1 MKGTKSVILTF
12 SGNIEAVD
20 SGERRMISGKIAPY
34 GEVGYTSA
42 GKVVFAEGSI
52 TAPETSKVK
61 LLMSHDN
68 SAVVGRMQSMTS
80 AKDGLYASF
89 KVSASSRGSD
99 AILLAQEQ
107 LMDGLS
113 VGVEVTASKPEK
125 DYLLVTAATLR
136 EVSLVESAAFASA
149 AVQKIAAAVG
159 DMPVA
164 PVEAAESTSTKITTT
179 NTVINT
185 TTTETETESEAAV
198 TTAPDTNAPE
208 ATDATEQAAP
218 TVEAARKIILPSAL
232 NSQRVRTP
240 IVSMSTYTEHKIKAA
255 LGSDES
261 KLYVTAADDSFAT
274 NPAFNPTQY
283 LSEFVTNT
291 RFPRSAIDACSRGV
305 LPPTGTTINV
315 PSLVDSNGGLNGV
328 APTVTVE
335 AEAGAVSNTG
345 MVTEYLTGT
354 VNKYSGM
361 NTLSVELLERTNDP
375 NFYNELTNQLQV
387 AYMNATDQA
396 VITAI
401 NATGFT
407 STGVAATAAGLISYT
422 AESTANVY
430 KNSGYFA
437 QNFVGSTGIYNL
449 LLGAVDTTGRP
460 IFNAYQPNPSA
471 LANAGGMVSNNS
483 VRGNMLG
490 LDLYVDRF
498 MTAGVAD
505 NSAFILAPEAFTVY
519 ESPQAYMSVN
529 VVSNLQVQIAIYG
542 FMATIAKIP
551 HGICRLNIS

>member
-1 MKGTKSVILTF
+1 MLLTF

-20 SGERRMISGKIAPY
+20 NGDRRTISGKIAPY
-34 GEVGYTSA
+34 GEVGNTSA
-42 GKVVFAEGSI
+42 GRVVFAENSI
-52 TAPETSKVK
+52 TVPEPSKVK

-68 SAVVGRMQSMTS
+68 SKPVGRMQSVTS
-80 AKDGLYASF
+80 NKTGLYASF
-89 KVSASSRGSD
+89 KVSSSTRGSD

-113 VGVEVTASKPEK
+113 VGVEVDDSRQEK
-125 DYLLVTAATLR
+125 DYLLVTAATLK
-136 EVSLVESAAFASA
+136 EVSLVESAAFPSA
-149 AVQKIAAAVG
+149 AVLKIAAQENAV
-159 DMPVA
+159 DPNQ
-164 PVEAAESTSTKITTT
+164 P
-179 NTVINT
+179 
-185 TTTETETESEAAV
+185 TETTGETVDKAPEEMASEATFLPDGATV
-198 TTAPDTNAPE
+198 TLKSVSYEKDDAEGDTTP
-208 ATDATEQAAP
+208 
-218 TVEAARKIILPSAL
+218 VEAARKIIKPSAL

-240 IVSMSTYTEHKIKAA
+240 ITNMGAYTEHKIKAA
-255 LGSDES
+255 LGNDES
-261 KLYVTAADDSFAT
+261 KLYVTAADDSWTT

-283 LSEFVTNT
+283 LTEFISNT
-291 RFPRSAIDACSRGV
+291 RFPRSAVDACSRGV
-305 LPPTGTTINV
+305 LPPKGNTINV
-315 PSLVDSNGGLNGV
+315 PALVDSNGGLNGV

-345 MVTEYLTGT
+345 MVTEYLSGT
-354 VNKYSGM
+354 VSKYSGM
-361 NTLSVELLERTNDP
+361 NTLSIELLERTDNP
-375 NFYNELTNQLQV
+375 GFFAELTQQMQN

-407 STGVAATAAGLISYT
+407 STSVAATAAGLISYT

-460 IFNAYQPNPSA
+460 IFNAYQPNAAA
-471 LANAGGMVSNNS
+471 LANAAGQVANNS
-483 VRGNMLG
+483 VRGNVLG

-498 MTAGVAD
+498 MTAGVND

-529 VVSNLQVQIAIYG
+529 VVSNLQVQVAIYG

-551 HGICRLNIS
+551 YGICRLNIS